1 MVPGPVFGWSI
12 WRQYPAHGLDW
23 DGSRLARLGSSVHAS
38 RASQRGV
45 SMAWVGTAVLALGS
59 GGPPSLVTGGPPA
72 PGVWW
77 WMILA
82 PIFLGEPRLCTQK
95 MVVRARTWR
104 GLHQP
109 GVGCHPAVCARSLL
123 VCLQLWVLTLLGP
136 PMALRQI
143 LFGFIL
149 SSPVSFETT
158 RSFGRSSPPLR
169 LSNPESPE
177 RPLGIR

>member
-1 MVPGPVFGWSI
+1 MAASVLRG
-12 WRQYPAHGLDW
+12 H
-23 DGSRLARLGSSVHAS
+23 RLGHPGVVGWPS
-38 RASQRGV
+38 RWIG
-45 SMAWVGTAVLALGS
+45 LALPASIAYTALG
-59 GGPPSLVTGGPPA
+59 GIRLIDPAGWIGPPSLVTGGPPA